1 MAYGLR
7 KHPWFMLSNWAG
19 NLIQVSGLVCGLT
32 LVGRAGRLPAAWRT
46 RVLLAGWLVTYFSN
60 HAIAHWVVGRL
71 GGIRF
76 VGYGVHGTTSPD
88 WYPPGVRWIFEHLPL
103 LSART
108 DPGALQAAHPVARL
122 AMYLAAPVFTLLTG
136 LGIPMFGRAER
147 IAGAQALLIGASLWF
162 TPMLV
167 VEAIRQGG
175 DLHRALRELHQLIDR
190 A

>member
-1 MAYGLR
+1 MAHGR
-7 KHPWFMLSNWAG
+7 RRQPWFLLSTWAG
-19 NLIQVSGLVCGLT
+19 NLIQVSGLVSGLL

-46 RVLLAGWLVTYFSN
+46 RFLLAGWLVTYFSN

-88 WYPPGVRWIFEHLPL
+88 WYPPGVRWFFEHLPL

-108 DPGALQAAHPVARL
+108 DPAALHAAHPAARL
-122 AMYLAAPVFTLLTG
+122 AMYLAAPLFTLLTG
-136 LGIPMFGRAER
+136 LGIPWYGRAQR
-147 IAGAQALLIGASLWF
+147 IAGSQALLIGASLWF

-167 VEAIRQGG
+167 VEALRPGG
-175 DLHRALRELHQLIDR
+175 DLHRAVRELAQLMGR
-190 A
+190 S